1 MTIRRITIVGAAA
14 GALALG
20 AMGAAGPASAADG
33 DHTQTQTQNFHGTMP
48 LVDINPCTGNPLVGS
63 VDSNSV
69 FHQTWFPGDDEL
81 WFTFTEEDKG
91 QAVDTLT
98 GVTFTG
104 HDTVWGN
111 ENINRRNGNQTF
123 TQTQRITGSDGS
135 VVTYKEVAH
144 WTTDA
149 NGNLTV
155 TFDKIDGSLTCA

>member
-1 MTIRRITIVGAAA
+1 MSIRRITIVGAAA

-20 AMGAAGPASAADG
+20 ALGAAGPASAAGG

-48 LVDINPCTGNPLVGS
+48 LVDINPCTGNPLVGT

-98 GVTFTG
+98 GVTFTD

-135 VVTYKEVAH
+135 VITYKEVAH

-149 NGNLTV
+149 NGNLTG
-155 TFDKIDGSLTCA
+155 TFDKVEGSLTCA

>member
-20 AMGAAGPASAADG
+20 ALGAAGPASAAGG

-48 LVDINPCTGNPLVGS
+48 LVDINPCTGNPLAGS

-69 FHQTWFPGDDEL
+69 IHQTWFPGDDEL

-91 QAVDTLT
+91 QAVDTLS

-135 VVTYKEVAH
+135 VITYKEVAH

-155 TFDKIDGSLTCA
+155 SFDKVDGSLTCA